1 MRENAMPRNWIIAA
15 IAAASL
21 LSATSAHAAQVK
33 VLVSGAMAHALQE
46 VAEDFAK
53 KNGHMLDFQV
63 GTTGVVQDKV
73 RMGEKADIVEVTSA
87 GMDQLEKEKLVMPGT
102 RVELARALIGVAV
115 RDGSPVP
122 DISTPVAL
130 KQRLMSAKAVAYID
144 PKVGGQAGAAIVG
157 MLGMMGITDDVA
169 KKAVYG
175 KTGAEAVQKMAN
187 GEADIAISFVS
198 EMLPIKGAKV
208 VGTLPMPLQNPSQY
222 AAAIGSASTNPAVA
236 RDLLKAMQSAEARR
250 VMVNA
255 GLEPVTNGVQPI
267 K

>member
-1 MRENAMPRNWIIAA
+1 MPRNWIVASIAVLA
-15 IAAASL
+15 LAAAP
-21 LSATSAHAAQVK
+21 AAKAAQIK
-33 VLVSGAMAHALQE
+33 VLVSGAMAHALQDIS
-46 VAEDFAK
+46 EDFTK
-53 KNGHMLDFQV
+53 KNGHTLDFQV

-115 RDGSPVP
+115 KDGSPVP
-122 DISTPVAL
+122 DISTPAAL
-130 KQRLMSAKAVAYID
+130 KQRLMSARAVAYID

-157 MLGMMGITDDVA
+157 MLSKMGITDDVA

-187 GEADIAISFVS
+187 GEADIAISFIS
-198 EMLPIKGAKV
+198 EMMPIKGAKV
-208 VGTLPMPLQNPSQY
+208 VGTLPAALQNPSQY
-222 AAAIGSASTNPAVA
+222 AAAIGSASANLAAA
-236 RDLLKAMQSAEARR
+236 RDLLKAMQSAEAHR

-255 GLEPVTNGVQPI
+255 GLEPVTNGAQPI
-267 K
+267 TK